1 MLAQLTWAEMEKE
14 IPDTVIA
21 NTRANATHICLL
33 HNPVLSNGES
43 DWEAMQRK
51 KACFAITKV
60 LIHSWLDFWIK
71 E

>member
-43 DWEAMQRK
+43 D
-51 KACFAITKV
+51 
-60 LIHSWLDFWIK
+60 
-71 E
+71 